1 MDEAI
6 QDSASTTEST
16 CVRRYLYICPS
27 QSLCCVKGREADTR
41 TEMDELSNQLDDLLS
56 RYQLKRTEKEDT
68 EKNERIETQSERVD
82 ATNESD
88 VSISE
93 LENC

>member
-1 MDEAI
+1 
-6 QDSASTTEST
+6 
-16 CVRRYLYICPS
+16 
-27 QSLCCVKGREADTR
+27 
-41 TEMDELSNQLDDLLS
+41 MDELSNQLDDLLS

-93 LENC
+93 LENCWRNTF